1 MDCLLVTWT
10 VSDDSQTQSQLPAAT
25 TASRIQI
32 MSRTRTRARKALE
45 KLFKSQPSE
54 IIASAVQVWAAQSSD
69 IDDLAIFDCLDTLAP
84 SAQKVVDLI
93 CEHMSGKGR
102 GSIDR

>member
-1 MDCLLVTWT
+1 MTWT
-10 VSDDSQTQSQLPAAT
+10 VSNETEAQSAPAAAT

-45 KLFKSQPSE
+45 KLFKAQPSE
-54 IIASAVQVWAAQSSD
+54 LVASSVQVWAAQSSD
-69 IDDLAIFDCLDTLAP
+69 IEDSAIFDCLDTLAP

-102 GSIDR
+102 GSIER